1 MTVEHL
7 AVERLGHQG
16 DGIAPGPIFV
26 PLTLPGEVV
35 EGEVVDGR
43 MVLPRILQ
51 ASDHRQ
57 KSPCPHYRACG
68 GCTVQHARDP
78 FVADWKIAVVQNA
91 LEAQGLSAPIKGIST
106 SPPGTRRR
114 TTLHGRR
121 TRTGALVG
129 FHGRASDL
137 LTEIPGCLVLDPA
150 LLALLPALREITDL
164 IGSRKGELDFAL
176 TLTGSGIDLAMTGTA
191 RDLLPSEIEKVLL
204 VTGDQLCRLSW
215 NGEVLAQLHP
225 AHLRIAGTDISLPP
239 NAFLQATPQ
248 GEAALIDY
256 VTRFCTGSERIADL
270 FAGIGT
276 FALPLAAS
284 ANVSAFEGDDAMRRA
299 LARAAH
305 ESGRQVTAQ
314 TRDLFR
320 QPLEPDEL
328 AAIDAV
334 VIDPPRAG
342 AEAQSIT
349 LAASSVAKI
358 ASVSCN
364 PVTFA
369 RDAKI
374 LVAGG
379 YTLKSIDVIDQFR
392 WSAHVELVALLA
404 KE

>member
-114 TTLHGRR
+114 ATLHGRR